1 MNAEP
6 IRADDARHVLVL
18 EDEPQMR
25 SMLTDNLEFE
35 GYRVTAVATGE
46 EALQAVTG
54 RRFALLLVDVMLPG
68 ISGFDVCQQLRA
80 RGMHVPIVVLTART
94 HEQDRVRGLDLGAD
108 DYVSKPFSVRELLAR
123 VRALVRRDDWH
134 APASGDFI
142 VGDVVV
148 KPRQRLV
155 LRKGRRVALS
165 SREFELLRYLF
176 AHRNEVVS
184 REQLLRDVWGYSHLS
199 VTRTVDN
206 YVAKLRTH
214 IEPRPHEPRYL
225 VTVHGSGYQLLA

>member
-134 APASGDFI
+134 APASGEFI